1 MILITAFK
9 FKRVLRGKTF
19 SMNYIKQTDLNVF
32 FTTYISFQ
40 MANLSDLENHREMF
54 QHLPLYE
61 AGLLE
66 LKHGHVPCRT
76 LRCISITL

>member
-1 MILITAFK
+1 
-9 FKRVLRGKTF
+9 
-19 SMNYIKQTDLNVF
+19 
-32 FTTYISFQ
+32 